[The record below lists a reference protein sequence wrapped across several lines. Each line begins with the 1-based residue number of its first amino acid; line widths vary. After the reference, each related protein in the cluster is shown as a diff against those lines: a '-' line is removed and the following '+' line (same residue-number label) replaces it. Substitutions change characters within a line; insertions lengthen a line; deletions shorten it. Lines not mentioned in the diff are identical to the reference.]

1 MFNLHTHTYR
11 CHHAKGTDEE
21 YVIKAIE
28 NGYDLIGFSDHAP
41 YLFPN
46 GYVSS
51 FRMLPSDAQN
61 YADSIKELREKYKGK
76 IDIKLGFELE
86 YYPRL
91 IDREIEFLKSL
102 DYDYLILGQHYV
114 DNEYE
119 DYAIYSD
126 SPTKSPAVL
135 DKYIS
140 QVILG
145 AKSGL
150 FTYIAQPDLINF
162 KGDNK
167 LYIQK
172 MTYMAN
178 ELKKLDIPLRRFK
191 TGTPSR
197 VNRQSID
204 FSNLEEQDGD
214 EETVPFSFETQ
225 TPPKNKVCCHITYSN
240 EKTKQIILENLDRS
254 PMYSGK
260 IEGKGPRYCP

>member
-11 CHHAKGTDEE
+11 CHHASGKDEE

-28 NGYDLIGFSDHAP
+28 NGYSTIGFSDHAP

-51 FRMLPSDAQN
+51 FRMLPSEAEG
-61 YADSIKELREKYKGK
+61 YAKSINSLKEKYKGK

-86 YYPRL
+86 YYPAL
-91 IDREIEFLKSL
+91 FEKEIEFLKTFN
-102 DYDYLILGQHYV
+102 YDYLILGQHYV

-145 AKSGL
+145 AKSGYY
-150 FTYIAQPDLINF
+150 TYVAHPDLINF
-162 KGDNK
+162 KGDSE
-167 LYIQK
+167 LYIKK
-172 MTYMAN
+172 MTYMIT
-178 ELKKLDIPLRRFK
+178 ELKKIGIPLEFNFLGFTAKRNYPNLDFWKIVSKVGNDVVIGLDAHNPSVYDDKKNLERAKQILQNLDITPL
-191 TGTPSR
+191 
-197 VNRQSID
+197 D
-204 FSNLEEQDGD
+204 
-214 EETVPFSFETQ
+214 
-225 TPPKNKVCCHITYSN
+225 
-240 EKTKQIILENLDRS
+240 
-254 PMYSGK
+254 K
-260 IEGKGPRYCP
+260 IEL

>member
-28 NGYDLIGFSDHAP
+28 NGYDLIGFPTMHRIFFQTVMSA
-41 YLFPN
+41 
-46 GYVSS
+46 VSEC
-51 FRMLPSDAQN
+51 FRVTHKN

-150 FTYIAQPDLINF
+150 FTYIAHPDLINF
-162 KGDNK
+162 NGDNK

-178 ELKKLDIPLRRFK
+178 ELKKLDIPLEFNFLGYTDKRNYPNNDFWQIVAKSKMTLLSALTLTILTFMMIKK
-191 TGTPSR
+191 TLKKR
-197 VNRQSID
+197 
-204 FSNLEEQDGD
+204 
-214 EETVPFSFETQ
+214 
-225 TPPKNKVCCHITYSN
+225 KNI
-240 EKTKQIILENLDRS
+240 
-254 PMYSGK
+254 
-260 IEGKGPRYCP
+260 

>member
-51 FRMLPSDAQN
+51 FRMLPSEAQN

-91 IDREIEFLKSL
+91 IDKEIEFLKSF

-150 FTYIAQPDLINF
+150 FTRIFPCMNVF
-162 KGDNK
+162 R
-167 LYIQK
+167 
-172 MTYMAN
+172 TV
-178 ELKKLDIPLRRFK
+178 
-191 TGTPSR
+191 SR
-197 VNRQSID
+197 
-204 FSNLEEQDGD
+204 
-214 EETVPFSFETQ
+214 
-225 TPPKNKVCCHITYSN
+225 TYSATVYTSMAHT
-240 EKTKQIILENLDRS
+240 TKKAARPSVCWTTPHILHR
-254 PMYSGK
+254 
-260 IEGKGPRYCP
+260 

>member
-11 CHHAKGTDEE
+11 CHHASGKDEE

-28 NGYDLIGFSDHAP
+28 NGYSTIGFSDHAP

-51 FRMLPSDAQN
+51 FRMLPNEAEG
-61 YADSIKELREKYKGK
+61 YAKSINSLKEKYKGK

-86 YYPRL
+86 YYPAL
-91 IDREIEFLKSL
+91 FEKEIEFLKTFN
-102 DYDYLILGQHYV
+102 YDYLILGQHYV

-145 AKSGL
+145 AKSGYY
-150 FTYIAQPDLINF
+150 TYVAHPDLINF
-162 KGDNK
+162 KGDSE
-167 LYIQK
+167 LYI
-172 MTYMAN
+172 
-178 ELKKLDIPLRRFK
+178 KKNDIYDYRA
-191 TGTPSR
+191 
-197 VNRQSID
+197 
-204 FSNLEEQDGD
+204 
-214 EETVPFSFETQ
+214 
-225 TPPKNKVCCHITYSN
+225 
-240 EKTKQIILENLDRS
+240 
-254 PMYSGK
+254 
-260 IEGKGPRYCP
+260 

>member
-11 CHHAKGTDEE
+11 CHHAKGNDEE

-28 NGYDLIGFSDHAP
+28 NGYDLIGFSDNAP

-61 YADSIKELREKYKGK
+61 YADSIKKLREKYKGK

-91 IDREIEFLKSL
+91 IDKEIEFLKSL

-140 QVILG
+140 CL
-145 AKSGL
+145 
-150 FTYIAQPDLINF
+150 
-162 KGDNK
+162 
-167 LYIQK
+167 LY
-172 MTYMAN
+172 TS
-178 ELKKLDIPLRRFK
+178 
-191 TGTPSR
+191 PS
-197 VNRQSID
+197 
-204 FSNLEEQDGD
+204 
-214 EETVPFSFETQ
+214 
-225 TPPKNKVCCHITYSN
+225 
-240 EKTKQIILENLDRS
+240 
-254 PMYSGK
+254 
-260 IEGKGPRYCP
+260 PRDCS

>member
-91 IDREIEFLKSL
+91 ID
-102 DYDYLILGQHYV
+102 
-114 DNEYE
+114 NEYE

-140 QVILG
+140 QVIFG

-150 FTYIAQPDLINF
+150 FTYIAHPDLINF
-162 KGDNK
+162 NGDNK

-178 ELKKLDIPLRRFK
+178 ELKKLDIPLEFNFLGYTDKRNY
-191 TGTPSR
+191 P
-197 VNRQSID
+197 NND
-204 FSNLEEQDGD
+204 FWQIVSEVKNDVVIGLDAHNPNVYDDKENLERAKKYLK
-214 EETVPFSFETQ
+214 SLNI
-225 TPPKNKVCCHITYSN
+225 TP
-240 EKTKQIILENLDRS
+240 LD
-254 PMYSGK
+254 K
-260 IEGKGPRYCP
+260 IEL

>member
-150 FTYIAQPDLINF
+150 FAYIAHPDLINF

-167 LYIQK
+167 IYDFWQIVSEVK
-172 MTYMAN
+172 N
-178 ELKKLDIPLRRFK
+178 DVVIGLDAHNPNVYDDK
-191 TGTPSR
+191 E
-197 VNRQSID
+197 
-204 FSNLEEQDGD
+204 NLERAKKYLK
-214 EETVPFSFETQ
+214 SLNI
-225 TPPKNKVCCHITYSN
+225 TP
-240 EKTKQIILENLDRS
+240 LD
-254 PMYSGK
+254 K
-260 IEGKGPRYCP
+260 IEL